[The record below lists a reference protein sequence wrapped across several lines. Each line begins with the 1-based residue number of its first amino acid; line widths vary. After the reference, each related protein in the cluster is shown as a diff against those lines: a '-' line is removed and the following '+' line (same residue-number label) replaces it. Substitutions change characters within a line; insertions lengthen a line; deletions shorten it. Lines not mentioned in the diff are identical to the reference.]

1 MAPPPQQG
9 DMILVTGATGRT
21 GRHIVKYLLDLGFK
35 VRVMSRSATRARE
48 MLAADGIAADV
59 VEITEGDVADRAAVA
74 QALKPSAKGAK
85 VSRLI
90 FAAGGDKA
98 VYRDVNG
105 LAPQL
110 FAEEGAQQDLAQLI
124 LVSAAWVTRPW
135 SATSLIINT
144 AFADVPMGWHLRGED
159 ALRRSSGIDFV
170 IVRAGRIVDD
180 GPKAALGVKI
190 GQGDRFSFME
200 GGQPGMCPV
209 TLAETCV
216 QSLLLGSGMRATI
229 EVIGDSKATDCRTP
243 QFDWKELFSKLEP
256 ERTWVERAEDPCV
269 THKRAAASFKRG
281 CAICAVAT
289 VGVITA
295 LVVLAVT
302 LSSTKAP

>member
-9 DMILVTGATGRT
+9 DMILVTRGATGRT

-59 VEITEGDVADRAAVA
+59 VEITEGNVADRAAVA

-135 SATSLIINT
+135 SATS
-144 AFADVPMGWHLRGED
+144 
-159 ALRRSSGIDFV
+159 
-170 IVRAGRIVDD
+170 
-180 GPKAALGVKI
+180 
-190 GQGDRFSFME
+190 
-200 GGQPGMCPV
+200 
-209 TLAETCV
+209 
-216 QSLLLGSGMRATI
+216 
-229 EVIGDSKATDCRTP
+229 
-243 QFDWKELFSKLEP
+243 
-256 ERTWVERAEDPCV
+256 
-269 THKRAAASFKRG
+269 
-281 CAICAVAT
+281 
-289 VGVITA
+289 
-295 LVVLAVT
+295 
-302 LSSTKAP
+302 